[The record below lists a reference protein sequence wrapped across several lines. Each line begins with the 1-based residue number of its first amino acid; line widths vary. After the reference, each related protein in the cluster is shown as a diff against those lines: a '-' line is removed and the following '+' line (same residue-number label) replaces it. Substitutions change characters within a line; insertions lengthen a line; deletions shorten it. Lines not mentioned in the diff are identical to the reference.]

1 MSEKNK
7 YYCADLSDF
16 ADEFGVRAE
25 EVLLEKIA
33 AVQQKREVSYYE
45 GVLVPCV
52 RSGVHNKGL
61 RLGCTVVPLNTAP
74 PNTATPIFKSQI
86 WVLYVIYDSQ
96 YRRFQNI
103 AAFSPVP
110 RSAVLRVLTVL

>member
-61 RLGCTVVPLNTAP
+61 RLGCTI
-74 PNTATPIFKSQI
+74 IFKTLCHQELQDAITADGQALEKKTAQI
-86 WVLYVIYDSQ
+86 QSRDFQVI
-96 YRRFQNI
+96 
-103 AAFSPVP
+103 
-110 RSAVLRVLTVL
+110 